1 MKYARMIKDTVENNE
16 MVLFMKGTA
25 QQPLCGFSARAVNIL
40 NQLRVIFLDV
50 NIMEDHPTIALELR
64 ELYGW
69 PTSPQLFVRGK
80 LIGGSDIMAEMY
92 QTGELQKLLNP
103 DFALTTRKT
112 N

>member
-1 MKYARMIKDTVENNE
+1 MKYAQIIKDTITNNE
-16 MVLFMKGTA
+16 VVLFMKGTT

-64 ELYGW
+64 DLYGW

-80 LIGGSDIMAEMY
+80 LIGGSDIIAELY
-92 QTGELQKLLNP
+92 QSGELQKLLKIP
-103 DFALTTRKT
+103 VPHPET
-112 N
+112 